1 MSNICCIKPKNLKQP
16 LFGNVKIP
24 PSGGGKELM
33 LKVVVFDSGYGGE
46 LFADYLQENLPVI
59 QIIRVID
66 WRNSKKINTKY
77 REARKITEIAIKPY
91 IGRVDLI
98 IFANHLLTITSLK
111 YFKRK
116 YQTQKF
122 LGLDFEQPNYCNER
136 DTIVLTTKAVARTI
150 NYHNYLFRLKCKTK
164 TLVLDNWPAKIDS
177 GELAAS
183 EIINTLQTF
192 SNREQLYPKN
202 VILACSHFNDLKP
215 ELRICF
221 GGNLK
226 IYDGFENTFRKICK
240 ALELRGGTGK
250 KKS

>member
-1 MSNICCIKPKNLKQP
+1 
-16 LFGNVKIP
+16 
-24 PSGGGKELM
+24 M

-59 QIIRVID
+59 KIIRVID
-66 WRNSKKINTKY
+66 WRNADKINAKY
-77 REARKITEIAIKPY
+77 REARKLAEAAIRPY

-98 IFANHLLTITSLK
+98 IFANHLITITSLK

-122 LGLDFEQPNYCNER
+122 LGLDFEQPNHFSER
-136 DTIVLTTKAVARTI
+136 DTLILTTKAVAKTI

-177 GELAAS
+177 GELAIG
-183 EIINTLQTF
+183 EINNTFQSF
-192 SNREQLYPKN
+192 SSREQLYPKN

-226 IYDGFENTFRKICK
+226 IYDGFENAFRKICK